1 MADFFGAA
9 EELGGAVSDLFG
21 MFGSQQAASSYDKAA
36 QIAEENKAL
45 TLRSGAIQQQ
55 QENQTII
62 QSLGAQTASTAGA
75 GFDVSAGSSGDL
87 LRMSTQKGALN
98 KQLLANQT
106 EITAQG
112 FEQQAEAYRG
122 QKEAAQ
128 TKSAGQGIGGLLKT
142 GLSLAMMF

>member
-1 MADFFGAA
+1 MSDKFDAVN
-9 EELGGAVSDLFG
+9 ELGGAVSDIFG
-21 MFGSQQAASSYDKAA
+21 MFGSQQAASSYDKARDV
-36 QIAEENKAL
+36 AEQNKAI

-55 QENQTII
+55 QEDQTIF
-62 QSLGAQTASTAGA
+62 QSIGGTRAAVAGA
-75 GFDVSAGSSGDL
+75 GFASGGSAGDL
-87 LRMSTQKGALN
+87 LRMSAQKGALN

-112 FEQQAEAYRG
+112 FEQQAQAYEG

-142 GLSLAMMF
+142 GLSIAALF